1 MDGQLFIE
9 KIQRIYETPGGKSAA
24 AVVVQKLGAEPFVG
38 DILDPSYIN
47 KSGGRNILV
56 EDLKLWIQESNPDI
70 EQSNRMLEEIL
81 MQPTKENFLLLFGE
95 TLGTTTAF
103 LVPEGYSPVYI
114 AKLHPDTVKE
124 FEKFESQGLI
134 EIITNKSDVRLNSLR
149 PDQQIFSDKK
159 RELGTRYLCAIQLN
173 YFK

>member
-1 MDGQLFIE
+1 MTDQLLLE
-9 KIQRIYETPGGKSAA
+9 KIQKIYETVGGKSAA
-24 AVVVQKLGAEPFVG
+24 AVIIEKLGAESFTG
-38 DILDPSYIN
+38 DILNPSYVYKIGN
-47 KSGGRNILV
+47 RNVLE
-56 EDLKLWIQESNPDI
+56 EDLKIWMQESNPDI
-70 EQSNRMLEEIL
+70 EQSYSMLEGVL

-149 PDQQIFSDKK
+149 PDQPIFSDKK
-159 RELGTRYLCAIQLN
+159 RELGTGYLCAIQLN
-173 YFK
+173 YFR